1 MHKDQIYF
9 IGAINVL
16 RNRHKIN
23 FHELHCGKI
32 SVDDYFKLSE
42 KWQIVYNEK
51 IKLPLFLQ
59 DMNLYMKC
67 LNYIAE
73 ANEIK

>member
-1 MHKDQIYF
+1 MYKDQIYF
-9 IGAINVL
+9 MGAIKIL

-32 SVDDYFKLSE
+32 SVDDYFKLKE
-42 KWQIVYNEK
+42 KGQLTLGEK
-51 IKLPLFLQ
+51 MKYPLFLQ
-59 DMNLYMKC
+59 DTNLYLKC

-73 ANEIK
+73 VNEIK